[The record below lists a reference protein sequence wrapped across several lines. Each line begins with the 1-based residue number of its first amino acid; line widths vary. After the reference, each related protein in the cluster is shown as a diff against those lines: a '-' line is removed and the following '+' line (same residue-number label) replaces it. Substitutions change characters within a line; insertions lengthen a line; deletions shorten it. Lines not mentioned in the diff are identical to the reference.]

1 MRYLKRLIAAV
12 LIYIALYLPFVVIMQ
27 TLTGYDFTAAYTIG
41 GAFGAVELALGSLI
55 KINENRAS
63 KKDAERKS
71 DE

>member
-12 LIYIALYLPFVVIMQ
+12 LIYIAVYLPFVVIMQ
-27 TLTGYDFTAAYTIG
+27 TLTGYDFTAAYAIG

-63 KKDAERKS
+63 RKDAESEHK
-71 DE
+71 